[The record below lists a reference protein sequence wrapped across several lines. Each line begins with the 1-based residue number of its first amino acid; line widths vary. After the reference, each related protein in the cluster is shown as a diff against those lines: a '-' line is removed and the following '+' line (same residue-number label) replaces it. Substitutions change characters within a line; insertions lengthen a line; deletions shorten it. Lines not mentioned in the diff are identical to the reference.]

1 LKQSPK
7 NFYDHLKGKLLSLGF
22 EQSPADPCLF
32 VHDKMICITYV
43 DDCLFSAP
51 NGSDITTMIERLR
64 DECQM
69 ELSVENDVA
78 GFLGVNIERKEDG
91 SIELTQTGLID
102 RIIAAM
108 GLEGANGKRTPA
120 VVGSL
125 GKDEDGAPCNE
136 AFSYPS
142 VVGMLMYLSGHSR
155 PDIGFAVHQCARYTH
170 FPKRSH
176 EEAVKHIGRYLLN
189 TRKRGLIIK
198 PSKNLKVDLYVD
210 ASFAGLWGY
219 EDKHDPACVKS
230 RSGYV
235 IFVGGCPI
243 VWGSKLQT
251 EIAGST
257 MEAEYI
263 ALSESLKHL
272 IVLKRLVVAFCRAIQ
287 VDPETVSRIMSTV
300 FEDNSAALILANL
313 EPPRMTPRT
322 KHFAIKYHWFRSML
336 KPLHIEIVPVDTE
349 EQIADIFTKSL
360 TVIKFE
366 RMRKKL
372 MGW

>member
-1 LKQSPK
+1 
-7 NFYDHLKGKLLSLGF
+7 
-22 EQSPADPCLF
+22 
-32 VHDKMICITYV
+32 
-43 DDCLFSAP
+43 
-51 NGSDITTMIERLR
+51 
-64 DECQM
+64 M
-69 ELSVENDVA
+69 ELSVEDDVA
-78 GFLGVNIERKEDG
+78 GFLGVEIDRKQDG
-91 SIELTQTGLID
+91 SIELLQTGLID
-102 RIIAAM
+102 RIIVAM
-108 GLEGANGKRTPA
+108 GLESANHKRTPA
-120 VVGSL
+120 IIGAL
-125 GKDEDGAPCNE
+125 GKDADGEQCNE
-136 AFSYPS
+136 SFSYAS
-142 VVGMLMYLSGHSR
+142 VVGMLMYLTGHSR

-176 EEAVKHIGRYLLN
+176 EEALKHIGRYLKGSR
-189 TRKRGLIIK
+189 TRGLIIQ
-198 PSKNLKVDLYVD
+198 PSQDLKIDLYVD

-230 RSGYV
+230 RTGFV

-263 ALSESLKHL
+263 AMSESLKHL
-272 IVLKRLVVAFCRAIQ
+272 IVLKRLVVAFCGAIQ
-287 VDPETVSRIMSTV
+287 VDPETVARLMSTV

-336 KPLHIEIVPVDTE
+336 KPMCIEIVAVSSED
-349 EQIADIFTKSL
+349 QIADILTKSL
-360 TVIKFE
+360 TFAKFE
-366 RMRKKL
+366 ACRKML